1 MLRFMTAGES
11 HGKCL
16 TGILEGLPA
25 GLVVDKDF
33 IDMQLQ
39 RRQVGYGRG
48 ARMKIEKDE
57 IDITAGVRFGRTLG
71 SPVCFVIHN
80 RDWQNW
86 EKIMSSSPVVEGAD
100 KRSVTRPRPG
110 HVDLPGALKY
120 RTYDA
125 RDVLERASARE
136 TAARV
141 SGGAFCQL
149 FLRSF
154 GIRVGS
160 HVIAIGSERV
170 SDEIAALDTQRV
182 LEIDPL
188 SPVRCADPAAEE
200 RMKSLIDGAKQAG
213 DTLGG
218 VVEAVACSVPPGL
231 GTHAQWDR
239 RFDGRL
245 AQAMMSIPA
254 AKGVEIGEGIEG
266 ASRPGSA
273 VHDEIY
279 YDHENHRFYRN
290 TNRAGGIEAGIT
302 NGSDIRVRI
311 YMKPIPTLRKA
322 LMSVDLRTK
331 EAFKAQFERSDTCV
345 VPAAAVIAEAM
356 LAIVLSEAFLEKFGG
371 DTIEETSA
379 NFSAYRRALAEY

>member
-16 TGILEGLPA
+16 TGMLEGLPA
-25 GLVVDKDF
+25 ALAVDKDF
-33 IDMQLQ
+33 IDLQLQ
-39 RRQVGYGRG
+39 RRQIGYGRG
-48 ARMKIEKDE
+48 ARMRIEKDE
-57 IDITAGVRFGRTLG
+57 IEITAGVRFGRTLG
-71 SPVCFVIHN
+71 SPVCFVIDN

-86 EKIMSSSPVVEGAD
+86 ENIMSAAPVIEGAD
-100 KRSVTRPRPG
+100 KRAVTRPRPG
-110 HVDLPGALKY
+110 HVDLAGALKY
-120 RTYDA
+120 HTYDA

-154 GIRVGS
+154 GIRIGS
-160 HVIAIGSERV
+160 HVVAVGSERV
-170 SDEIAALDTQRV
+170 SGEFESLDA
-182 LEIDPL
+182 EKIFGIDPL
-188 SPVRCADPAAEE
+188 SPMRCADPAAEG
-200 RMKSLIDGAKQAG
+200 RMKALIDQAKQTG

-218 VVEAVACSVPPGL
+218 VIEAVACSVPPGL
-231 GTHAQWDR
+231 GTHTQWDR
-239 RFDGRL
+239 RLDGRL

-254 AKGVEIGEGIEG
+254 AKGVEIGEGVAG

-273 VHDEIY
+273 VHDEIFY
-279 YDHENHRFYRN
+279 GQESHRFYRN
-290 TNRAGGIEAGIT
+290 TNRAGGVEAGIT
-302 NGSDIRVRI
+302 NGSDVRVRV

-371 DTIEETSA
+371 DTIEETRNNLSG
-379 NFSAYRRALAEY
+379 YLEALAEY

>member
-1 MLRFMTAGES
+1 MLRFITAGES

-16 TGILEGLPA
+16 TGVLEGLPA
-25 GLVVDKDF
+25 GLPVDKDF

-39 RRQVGYGRG
+39 RRQIGYGRG

-57 IDITAGVRFGRTLG
+57 IEITAGVRFGKTLG

-86 EKIMSSSPVVEGAD
+86 EGIMTAAPVTDGAE

-110 HVDLPGALKY
+110 HVDLAGALKY
-120 RTYDA
+120 HTYDA

-136 TAARV
+136 TATRV

-149 FLRSF
+149 LLRSF
-154 GIRVGS
+154 GIRIGS
-160 HVIAIGSERV
+160 HVVAVGSERV
-170 SDEIAALDTQRV
+170 SGAFADLSAEKV
-182 LEIDPL
+182 LGIDPL

-200 RMKSLIDGAKQAG
+200 RMKTLIDQAKQAG

-218 VVEAVACSVPPGL
+218 IIEVLACSVPPGI
-231 GTHAQWDR
+231 GTHTQWDR
-239 RFDGRL
+239 RLDGRL

-254 AKGVEIGEGIEG
+254 AKGVEIGAGVEG
-266 ASRPGSA
+266 ASRPGSQ
-273 VHDEIY
+273 VHDEIF
-279 YDHENHRFYRN
+279 YDQEARRFYRN

-302 NGSDIRVRI
+302 NGSDLRVRV

-371 DTIEETSA
+371 DTIEETRTNLSG
-379 NFSAYRRALAEY
+379 YMRALAEY